1 MKMTGR
7 AGAAGA
13 TVLFVGL
20 LMLLLPESA
29 MAGDP
34 EWRPVYDVAMRWVN
48 FLILVAV
55 IVKYGREPIKEF
67 LKFKKEDMVAQID
80 ALDSEKARILDDIK
94 AAQMQGEANQVRF
107 KEMKQRLIAQGE
119 TRKQQIIEQAK
130 QQSAMMLEETRR
142 KMENR
147 IVQAKAGLKV
157 ELLDMAIDQATKQL
171 PGMITDKDSQRLLDE
186 YMSSIRT

>member
-55 IVKYGREPIKEF
+55 IVKYGREPIKDF